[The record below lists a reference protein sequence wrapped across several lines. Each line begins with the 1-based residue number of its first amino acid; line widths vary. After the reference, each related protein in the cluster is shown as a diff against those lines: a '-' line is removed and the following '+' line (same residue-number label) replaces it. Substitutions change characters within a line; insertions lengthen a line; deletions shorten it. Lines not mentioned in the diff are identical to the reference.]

1 MTKTS
6 LALTKELHSYLVQ
19 KGSPPDEILLELE
32 KETLALGQISR
43 MQISAEQGAFM
54 NLLVKLLLPEFCVEI
69 GTFTGYSSI
78 CIARALPENAK
89 LLCCDI
95 SSEWTSVAEKY
106 WQKCGLSDKIE
117 LAIAPAH
124 ETLNNLGPDQKIDF
138 AFIDADKQGYIS
150 YYDEVLK
157 RLSPQGVIL
166 VDNVLWDGA
175 VIDSENQ
182 DETTNAIR
190 EFNDYVSADAKT
202 LAVILP
208 VADGLMLIT
217 HK

>member
-1 MTKTS
+1 MSKTT
-6 LALTKELHSYLVQ
+6 LTLSEELHFYLIQ
-19 KGSPPDEILLELE
+19 KGNPPDEILLELE
-32 KETLALGQISR
+32 KETLALGEISR

-54 NLLVKLLLPEFCVEI
+54 NLLVKLLQPEFCVEI

-78 CIARALPENAK
+78 CIARALPKGAK

-95 SSEWTSVAEKY
+95 STEWTSVAEKY
-106 WQKCGLSDKIE
+106 WQKCGISDKIE
-117 LAIAPAH
+117 LVTAPAS
-124 ETLNNLGPDQKIDF
+124 ETLKSLPPEQKIDF

-157 RLSPQGVIL
+157 RLSAQGVIL
-166 VDNVLWDGA
+166 VDNVLWNGA
-175 VIDSENQ
+175 VVDSKSQ

-190 EFNDYVSADAKT
+190 EFNDYVSADPKT
-202 LAVILP
+202 LSVILP
-208 VADGLMLIT
+208 VADGLTLIT